1 MCNPYPTFVKA
12 SPDIPDIALTTNDVK
27 KLNLPTPS
35 LHIVPQTQGQAYLTF
50 CLKLEG
56 KSNT

>member
-1 MCNPYPTFVKA
+1 MCNPYATFVKE

-27 KLNLPTPS
+27 KLNLPTPKPVYS
-35 LHIVPQTQGQAYLTF
+35 PGQAYLTF
-50 CLKLEG
+50 CLKQEG